1 MSRLRFIKKA
11 DQAIRIQLADGETLT
26 ASPPT
31 YVNNATATAQLFD
44 DQDAAIFPA
53 TTPVTLSYVSASSGI
68 YRGVF
73 TDSFDPPVGPGYYLK
88 IVVSTPSAANRTFKR
103 PAYVVE
109 DE

>member
-1 MSRLRFIKKA
+1 VWPQLRGQGAREVVHRSFRGA
-11 DQAIRIQLADGETLT
+11 VERVVGDTDDAVDRT
-26 ASPPT
+26 
-31 YVNNATATAQLFD
+31 D